1 MAVNT
6 QATRQS
12 STKIKPPKRY
22 KVIIY
27 NDDFTTMEF
36 VVELLMEV
44 FHKTEEEALN
54 IMMAIH
60 RGTKAV
66 VGVYSLDIAKTK
78 ASRAVSMA
86 RQEGFPLRVEVEPES
101 PSSF

>member
-6 QATRQS
+6 QAARES
-12 STKIKPPKRY
+12 STKLKQPKRY

-36 VVELLMEV
+36 VVEILMEI
-44 FHKTEEEALN
+44 FHKTEEEAMN

-66 VGVYSLDIAKTK
+66 VGVYSYDIARTK
-78 ASRAVSMA
+78 ANRAVSMA
-86 RQEGFPLRVEVEPES
+86 RQEGFPLRVEVEPS
-101 PSSF
+101 